1 MLKSLCDILND
12 AFREVWGRSPKR
24 FLETVDAYAGAVA
37 PTAGLAGVGLATFA
51 DWFLFDYAPGDG
63 ATPLSEY
70 AHGFPAGPARDDVV
84 TVAETGLFASFV
96 YVARGAE
103 GDATVA
109 ALADISTGRAYAVEG
124 SQLTGCP
131 EWAGSVVTGRVAQ
144 AADGSWHAVSPFFYR
159 DRAPLEVGVRV
170 AAGIRDSRP
179 AGTPLSVAFAAE
191 MLGGG
196 PLTDSLRGSGASG
209 L

>member
-84 TVAETGLFASFV
+84 TV
-96 YVARGAE
+96 
-103 GDATVA
+103 
-109 ALADISTGRAYAVEG
+109 I
-124 SQLTGCP
+124 
-131 EWAGSVVTGRVAQ
+131 
-144 AADGSWHAVSPFFYR
+144 
-159 DRAPLEVGVRV
+159 PL
-170 AAGIRDSRP
+170 
-179 AGTPLSVAFAAE
+179 
-191 MLGGG
+191 M
-196 PLTDSLRGSGASG
+196 
-209 L
+209 

>member
-1 MLKSLCDILND
+1 MLQSLCDILND
-12 AFREVWGRSPKR
+12 AFREARDRSPER
-24 FLETVDAYAGAVA
+24 FLDAIDAYAGAVT
-37 PTAGLAGVGLATFA
+37 PGEGLAGVGLATFA
-51 DWFLFDYAPGDG
+51 DWFLFDCASRDG

-70 AHGFPAGPARDDVV
+70 AHGLPAGPARDDA
-84 TVAETGLFASFV
+84 VALAESGIFASFV
-96 YVARGAE
+96 YEALEAE

-109 ALADISTGRAYAVEG
+109 ALSDIATGRAYAVEG

-131 EWAGSVVTGRVAQ
+131 EWAGSVVTGRIART
-144 AADGSWHAVSPFFYR
+144 ANGAWHAVSPFFYR

-170 AAGIRDSRP
+170 AADIRDSRP

-196 PLTDSLRGSGASG
+196 PLTDSLRVSGAERP
-209 L
+209 